1 MTFYLNIGSNLGD
14 CTANLHHAIEAL
26 ESALHTSAQ
35 VSSIIESQAWGYS
48 SDNIFYNIGVAIDS
62 DIAPQEMLTI
72 TQRIERELG
81 SASHRNADGSYCDRL
96 VDIDI
101 IAVDDIVVN
110 TPTLTIPHPLMH
122 KREFVLA
129 PMAEL
134 APQWIHPTLHKSVAE
149 LINEL

>member
-1 MTFYLNIGSNLGD
+1 
-14 CTANLHHAIEAL
+14 
-26 ESALHTSAQ
+26 
-35 VSSIIESQAWGYS
+35 
-48 SDNIFYNIGVAIDS
+48 
-62 DIAPQEMLTI
+62 
-72 TQRIERELG
+72 
-81 SASHRNADGSYCDRL
+81 
-96 VDIDI
+96 
-101 IAVDDIVVN
+101 DIVVN

>member
-1 MTFYLNIGSNLGD
+1 
-14 CTANLHHAIEAL
+14 
-26 ESALHTSAQ
+26 
-35 VSSIIESQAWGYS
+35 
-48 SDNIFYNIGVAIDS
+48 
-62 DIAPQEMLTI
+62 MLTI

>member
-1 MTFYLNIGSNLGD
+1 MTFYITIGSNLGD
-14 CTANLHHAIEAL
+14 CTANLRHAIEAL
-26 ESALHTSAQ
+26 ECALHTSAQ

-101 IAVDDIVVN
+101 IAVNDIVVN

-122 KREFVLA
+122 KREFVLP

-134 APQWIHPTLHKSVAE
+134 TPQWIPPTLHKSVAE